1 MPDEAP
7 LEWNVEGVE
16 EDDTYLMS
24 NFYPRETGLPMTV
37 WVNVKGGARHDVRVK
52 VSPVHGQRIVLDDL
66 IVIGVRPE
74 PRLLHGALS
83 ATDFAAVSAWIKL
96 NQEVIVDHW
105 NGVADT
111 SELVRRLQRLP
122 G

>member
-66 IVIGVRPE
+66 IVI
-74 PRLLHGALS
+74 
-83 ATDFAAVSAWIKL
+83 KL

>member
-37 WVNVKGGARHDVRVK
+37 WLNVKGGARHDVRVK

-111 SELVRRLQRLP
+111 SELVRRLRPLP